1 MKTKHYLS
9 LFFTVSIL
17 LVVSCTYELIPAVAP
32 EVITDLPDGSSNN
45 LTGISEETINEIP
58 IDLGEIGV
66 SIDTRSLAI
75 LGYKPTTVN
84 LIIGG
89 TLSSYSKEGIDVN
102 VYTHVADF
110 KLSRADLSEE
120 VLKGFSNGVEINV
133 AVLDNDGNVLENK
146 TISRYIINST
156 PRAIKIASQKSK
168 ILKPLSFN
176 ANVPYYVQVTSDT
189 DFNFLSIPRDGSSDF
204 VYYCADYEN
213 NAQLCANERALF
225 HGDLGIYEGY
235 KGANSFSFPE
245 AQFYFE
251 KTPTYPEDSSYYI
264 KSVRTLGSLFA
275 EIDEFN
281 DPDKARLLWSRD
293 SIPDDLRYFNDA
305 TTIYNGYDTENKFV
319 LEQTAEGTIKIRM
332 LSSEK
337 YLKSNRLGAFKY
349 SEFSASTAD
358 DLEFIIISADIEWE
372 FNDLGT
378 KYSPAIIPPAKMDF
392 AFAQTI
398 LNCSGATGD
407 YEVGVE
413 TVRTKSTEIS
423 FDESL
428 NLFSSKTDGKS
439 VTVGV
444 EAEGKIFGVGVK
456 ASIEGTLSNEST
468 TEYGKTKETS
478 QGSYD
483 EEVQTV
489 SIARNITVPEYSA
502 IEVFDAIQTW
512 ENIQIP
518 FVQRFIIRGAYGE
531 FQLTGSEIEAQLIAN
546 SFGGVVTEIGS
557 DFLVVSVRGTVNVA
571 NYFEFTNNLNDL
583 PGVCN

>member
-189 DFNFLSIPRDGSSDF
+189 DFNFLVVAQWSPRK
-204 VYYCADYEN
+204 N
-213 NAQLCANERALF
+213 LQLL
-225 HGDLGIYEGY
+225 Y
-235 KGANSFSFPE
+235 
-245 AQFYFE
+245 
-251 KTPTYPEDSSYYI
+251 
-264 KSVRTLGSLFA
+264 
-275 EIDEFN
+275 
-281 DPDKARLLWSRD
+281 
-293 SIPDDLRYFNDA
+293 
-305 TTIYNGYDTENKFV
+305 
-319 LEQTAEGTIKIRM
+319 
-332 LSSEK
+332 
-337 YLKSNRLGAFKY
+337 
-349 SEFSASTAD
+349 
-358 DLEFIIISADIEWE
+358 
-372 FNDLGT
+372 
-378 KYSPAIIPPAKMDF
+378 
-392 AFAQTI
+392 
-398 LNCSGATGD
+398 
-407 YEVGVE
+407 
-413 TVRTKSTEIS
+413 
-423 FDESL
+423 
-428 NLFSSKTDGKS
+428 
-439 VTVGV
+439 
-444 EAEGKIFGVGVK
+444 
-456 ASIEGTLSNEST
+456 
-468 TEYGKTKETS
+468 
-478 QGSYD
+478 
-483 EEVQTV
+483 
-489 SIARNITVPEYSA
+489 
-502 IEVFDAIQTW
+502 
-512 ENIQIP
+512 
-518 FVQRFIIRGAYGE
+518 
-531 FQLTGSEIEAQLIAN
+531 
-546 SFGGVVTEIGS
+546 
-557 DFLVVSVRGTVNVA
+557 
-571 NYFEFTNNLNDL
+571 
-583 PGVCN
+583 